1 VHSLRIN
8 HPHKQDKLWFLFKTI
23 QRTSREHELSSH
35 YKLKGKVP
43 SQLYVVSNL
52 YDFCGTEEMKSLLD
66 RKKMC
71 LIDKYSLS
79 PRHANKILCL
89 QSQVESGNQNELN
102 VGNYV

>member
-1 VHSLRIN
+1 
-8 HPHKQDKLWFLFKTI
+8 
-23 QRTSREHELSSH
+23 
-35 YKLKGKVP
+35 
-43 SQLYVVSNL
+43 
-52 YDFCGTEEMKSLLD
+52 MKSLLD

-79 PRHANKILCL
+79 PRHANNILCL